1 MPELLQ
7 NQFHVYSCQYYF
19 FQGRIQ
25 IPWYIY
31 YILNIPVV
39 NNNIDALSAGCAG
52 WRGLV
57 LLGNLYIKHLFHFP
71 YSFRRCIYDKVNI
84 MSCPVISMKDNSTS
98 SNYYVFY
105 SCTIK
110 CIT

>member
-1 MPELLQ
+1 MVPEVCHIYCATANPVEVIIAETDQGQGILGVVDGLLTK
-7 NQFHVYSCQYYF
+7 
-19 FQGRIQ
+19 GIEG
-25 IPWYIY
+25 
-31 YILNIPVV
+31 
-39 NNNIDALSAGCAG
+39 D
-52 WRGLV
+52 
-57 LLGNLYIKHLFHFP
+57 
-71 YSFRRCIYDKVNI
+71 RRCIYDKVNI